1 MRVLLVAAF
10 AILGTPSLLLAQN
23 TVTIPAGTRILV
35 RTSEAL
41 SSGRHQTGARFTTK
55 LEAAITVNG
64 AVVVPAGAT
73 VYGRVKEA
81 RAARRIRRAKLVVE
95 LTDVEINGQLY
106 PIVTNEAGAE
116 GGPNGTVAKVG
127 AGALV
132 GAAAGDAAAGAA
144 VGGAVALLSQG
155 QQIDVPADFLAEFQ
169 TTQPAS
175 LPMTAGA
182 AAAPQPAAQPAAQP
196 APPPPPPVQEAAEPA
211 VTALPEGGFMLP
223 AGTRLMV
230 RTVDA
235 IGSGTHSTG
244 ARFEVKLS
252 AAISAGNTVVVPA
265 GAPVFGRVTEAVRAG
280 RLARRPKLVIEL
292 SDLSINGQLVPIV
305 TNQAGAEGG
314 PQGTVARVGAGA
326 LIGAA
331 AGDAAAGAAVGG
343 AVALLSPGNQIVV
356 PPGTLVEFR
365 LTQPVTVR

>member
-10 AILGTPSLLLAQN
+10 AILATPSLILAQN
-23 TVTIPAGTRILV
+23 TVTIPVGTRILV

-41 SSGRHQTGARFTTK
+41 SSGRHQAGARFTTK

-64 AVVVPAGAT
+64 SVVVPAGVT

-95 LTDVEINGQLY
+95 LTDIEINGQLY

-144 VGGAVALLSQG
+144 VGGALALLSRG
-155 QQIDVPADFLAEFQ
+155 QQIEVPANFLAEFQ

-182 AAAPQPAAQPAAQP
+182 AAAPQPAAQPAS
-196 APPPPPPVQEAAEPA
+196 PPPPPVQEPAEPA

-252 AAISAGNTVVVPA
+252 AAISAGGTVVVPA
-265 GAPVFGRVTEAVRAG
+265 GASVFGRVTEAVRAG

-292 SDLSINGQLVPIV
+292 TDLSINGQLVPIV
-305 TNQAGAEGG
+305 TSQAGAEGG
-314 PQGTVARVGAGA
+314 PQGTVAKVGAGA

>member
-1 MRVLLVAAF
+1 MS
-10 AILGTPSLLLAQN
+10 P
-23 TVTIPAGTRILV
+23 
-35 RTSEAL
+35 
-41 SSGRHQTGARFTTK
+41 
-55 LEAAITVNG
+55 
-64 AVVVPAGAT
+64 
-73 VYGRVKEA
+73 
-81 RAARRIRRAKLVVE
+81 
-95 LTDVEINGQLY
+95 
-106 PIVTNEAGAE
+106 
-116 GGPNGTVAKVG
+116 
-127 AGALV
+127 
-132 GAAAGDAAAGAA
+132 
-144 VGGAVALLSQG
+144 G
-155 QQIDVPADFLAEFQ
+155 QQIEVPENFLAEFQ

-175 LPMTAGA
+175 LPMTAGV
-182 AAAPQPAAQPAAQP
+182 AAAPHPAAQP
-196 APPPPPPVQEAAEPA
+196 APPPVREAAEHA
-211 VTALPEGGFMLP
+211 VTTLPEGGFMLP

-252 AAISAGNTVVVPA
+252 AAISAGGTVVVPA

-292 SDLSINGQLVPIV
+292 TDLSINGQLVPIV

-365 LTQPVTVR
+365 LLQPVTAG

>member
-64 AVVVPAGAT
+64 SVVVPAGVT

-144 VGGAVALLSQG
+144 VGGAVALLSKG
-155 QQIDVPADFLAEFQ
+155 QQIEVPANFLAEFQ

-182 AAAPQPAAQPAAQP
+182 AAAPQPAAQPA
-196 APPPPPPVQEAAEPA
+196 PPPPPVQEAAEPA

-265 GAPVFGRVTEAVRAG
+265 GAPVFGRVVEAVRAG

>member
-10 AILGTPSLLLAQN
+10 AILATPSLILAQN
-23 TVTIPAGTRILV
+23 TVTIPVGTRILV

-41 SSGRHQTGARFTTK
+41 SSGRHQAGARFTTK

-64 AVVVPAGAT
+64 SVVVPAGVT

-95 LTDVEINGQLY
+95 LTDIEINGQLY

-116 GGPNGTVAKVG
+116 GGPSGTVAKVG

-144 VGGAVALLSQG
+144 VGGALALLSRG
-155 QQIDVPADFLAEFQ
+155 QQIEVPENFLVEFQ

-175 LPMTAGA
+175 LPVTAAA
-182 AAAPQPAAQPAAQP
+182 AAAPPAVAAP
-196 APPPPPPVQEAAEPA
+196 PLPPPPPPPPVEPPAEPV
-211 VTALPEGGFMLP
+211 VTEIGGGGFMLP

-252 AAISAGNTVVVPA
+252 AAISAGSTVVVPA
-265 GAPVFGRVTEAVRAG
+265 GTPVFGRVTEAVRAG

-292 SDLSINGQLVPIV
+292 TDLSINGQLVPIV

-314 PQGTVARVGAGA
+314 PQGTVAKVGAGA

-343 AVALLSPGNQIVV
+343 ALALLSPGNQIVV

-365 LTQPVTVR
+365 LTQAVTVR

>member
-10 AILGTPSLLLAQN
+10 TILGTPSLILAQN
-23 TVTIPAGTRILV
+23 TVTIPVGTRILV

-41 SSGRHQTGARFTTK
+41 SSGRHQAGARFTTK

-64 AVVVPAGAT
+64 SVVVPAGVT

-95 LTDVEINGQLY
+95 LTDIEINGQLY

-144 VGGAVALLSQG
+144 VGGALALLSRG
-155 QQIDVPADFLAEFQ
+155 QQIEVPENFLAEFQ

-182 AAAPQPAAQPAAQP
+182 AAAPQPAAQPA
-196 APPPPPPVQEAAEPA
+196 PPPPPPVQEPAEPA
-211 VTALPEGGFMLP
+211 VTVLPEGGFMLP

-252 AAISAGNTVVVPA
+252 AAISAGGTVVVPA
-265 GAPVFGRVTEAVRAG
+265 GASVFGRVTEAVRAG

-292 SDLSINGQLVPIV
+292 TDLSINGQLVPIV

-314 PQGTVARVGAGA
+314 PQGTVAKVGAGA

>member
-144 VGGAVALLSQG
+144 VGGALALLSPG
-155 QQIDVPADFLAEFQ
+155 QQIEVPANFLAEFQ

-182 AAAPQPAAQPAAQP
+182 AAAPQPAAQP
-196 APPPPPPVQEAAEPA
+196 PPPPAVQEAAEPA

-223 AGTRLMV
+223 AGTRLMI

-252 AAISAGNTVVVPA
+252 AAISAGGTVVVPA